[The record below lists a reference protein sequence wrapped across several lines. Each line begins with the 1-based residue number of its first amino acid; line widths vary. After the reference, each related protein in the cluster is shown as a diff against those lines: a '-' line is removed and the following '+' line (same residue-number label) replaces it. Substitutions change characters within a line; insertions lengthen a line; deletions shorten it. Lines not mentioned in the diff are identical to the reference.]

1 MDTRVLESMDHR
13 TEKGTKCPE
22 SMRPHSTNQLV
33 RMRSPVQIR
42 IAAPKS
48 LENFGFQG
56 FFVANFDFLVWVKM
70 WVNQLTHTVTHTPKW
85 PEKSKQCRAGNLRFL
100 PGFFSLPYM
109 TCSMK
114 LPMVAA
120 ASSCFCRVA
129 WV

>member
-1 MDTRVLESMDHR
+1 M
-13 TEKGTKCPE
+13 
-22 SMRPHSTNQLV
+22 V

-56 FFVANFDFLVWVKM
+56 FFVAIFDFLVWVKM
-70 WVNQLTHTVTHTPKW
+70 WVNLLTHTVTHTPKW

>member
-1 MDTRVLESMDHR
+1 MT
-13 TEKGTKCPE
+13 
-22 SMRPHSTNQLV
+22 
-33 RMRSPVQIR
+33 
-42 IAAPKS
+42 KS

-70 WVNQLTHTVTHTPKW
+70 WVNQLTHTVTHTRKGL
-85 PEKSKQCRAGNLRFL
+85 KSAGREVCASR
-100 PGFFSLPYM
+100 PAFFSLSYM
-109 TCSMK
+109 TCAMK

>member
-1 MDTRVLESMDHR
+1 M
-13 TEKGTKCPE
+13 
-22 SMRPHSTNQLV
+22 V

-48 LENFGFQG
+48 LENFRFRG
-56 FFVANFDFLVWVKM
+56 FFVAIFDFLVWVKM
-70 WVNQLTHTVTHTPKW
+70 WVSWLTHTVTHTPKG
-85 PEKSKQCRAGNLRFL
+85 PERIKECRTGSLRFL
-100 PGFFSLPYM
+100 PGFFSLPYI
-109 TCSMK
+109 TCSIK

>member
-1 MDTRVLESMDHR
+1 MSESKGIWSDKALKGIKNHR
-13 TEKGTKCPE
+13 SHPTK
-22 SMRPHSTNQLV
+22 QLV

-56 FFVANFDFLVWVKM
+56 FFVAIFDFLVWVKM
-70 WVNQLTHTVTHTPKW
+70 WVNLLTHTVTHMPKR
-85 PEKSKQCRAGNLRFL
+85 PERFKECRAGSLRFL
-100 PGFFSLPYM
+100 PGFFSLSYM
-109 TCSMK
+109 TCSIK

>member
-1 MDTRVLESMDHR
+1 MEQKVPKSSSFRGKRNGKALNR
-13 TEKGTKCPE
+13 NGLRAP
-22 SMRPHSTNQLV
+22 NQLV

-56 FFVANFDFLVWVKM
+56 FFVAIFDFLVWVKM
-70 WVNQLTHTVTHTPKW
+70 WVNLLTHTVTHMRKG
-85 PEKSKQCRAGNLRFL
+85 PERSKQCRAGSLRFL

-109 TCSMK
+109 TCSIK

>member
-1 MDTRVLESMDHR
+1 MQKTEASTCESWNPI
-13 TEKGTKCPE
+13 G
-22 SMRPHSTNQLV
+22 LV

-56 FFVANFDFLVWVKM
+56 FFVAIFDFLVWVKM
-70 WVNQLTHTVTHTPKW
+70 WVNLLTHTVTHMPKG
-85 PEKSKQCRAGNLRFL
+85 PERFKECRAGSLRFL
-100 PGFFSLPYM
+100 PGFFSLSYM
-109 TCSMK
+109 TCSIK

>member
-1 MDTRVLESMDHR
+1 METRVTESMGHR
-13 TEKGTKCPE
+13 TGKGTKGPE
-22 SMRPHSTNQLV
+22 RRRSHSPNQLV

-56 FFVANFDFLVWVKM
+56 FFVAIFDFLVWVKM
-70 WVNQLTHTVTHTPKW
+70 WVNLLTHTVTHMRKG
-85 PEKSKQCRAGNLRFL
+85 PERSKQCRAGSLRFL

-109 TCSMK
+109 TCSIK

>member
-1 MDTRVLESMDHR
+1 M
-13 TEKGTKCPE
+13 
-22 SMRPHSTNQLV
+22 V

-56 FFVANFDFLVWVKM
+56 FFVAIFDFLVWVKM
-70 WVNQLTHTVTHTPKW
+70 WVNLLTHTVTHMRKG
-85 PEKSKQCRAGNLRFL
+85 PERSKQCRAGSLRFL

-109 TCSMK
+109 TCSIK